1 MTRPVWTTSLP
12 DWERRIVNREPMIAF
27 PPLFPDEGEAAL
39 AVFKQL
45 RLVDVVG
52 RPTFGEIGRPWL
64 FDFVRTLFGSYDSE
78 SGRRLINEYFVC
90 LSKKNGKSSLASG
103 IMLTAL
109 IRNWRDSG
117 ELLVLAPTVEVSANS
132 FGPAR
137 DMVRADE
144 ELSDLIQIQDHVR
157 TLTLRNNNA
166 TLKVVAADSA
176 TVSGK
181 KGIFVLVDELHEF
194 GKRPDSENMLR
205 EATGGLASRPEG
217 CTIYLTTQSDQPPA
231 GIFRQKLLYARGV
244 RDGTINDPSF
254 LPLLFEFPKKM
265 IDDKAYLDISN
276 AYITNP
282 NLGTSVDEVFLTR
295 ELGKAQEAG
304 EESLRG
310 FTAKFLNVELG
321 LNLRS
326 DRWVGADHWEAT
338 ALTGLTLDT
347 LLERCEVVDVGIDG
361 GGLDDL
367 LGLAVLGRDR
377 VSGRKLHWGHAW
389 AHPSVL
395 ERRKQEAARFKDF
408 AQAGDLT
415 LVTQIGD
422 DVTGVVEIIRRVHEA
437 GILDRIGVDPYGIG
451 TILEALV
458 AAGIPEDAI
467 VGISQGWKMAGAIKT
482 TERWLAEG
490 QLGHGGSDMMAW
502 CVGNAKIVPV
512 GNAISITKQASGNS
526 KIDPLMAL
534 LNAASLMALNPESTS
549 SVYNDRGF
557 MSV

>member
-1 MTRPVWTTSLP
+1 MA
-12 DWERRIVNREPMIAF
+12 RESIIP
-27 PPLFPDEGEAAL
+27 PPLFLDEGEAAL
-39 AVFKQL
+39 SVFKQL
-45 RLVDVVG
+45 RVVDVPG
-52 RPTFGEIGRPWL
+52 RPCFGEICNPWI
-64 FDFVRTLFGSYDSE
+64 FDFVRTLFGSYDSTI
-78 SGRRLINEYFVC
+78 GRRYITEYLLLV
-90 LSKKNGKSSLASG
+90 SKKNSKSTLAAG

-117 ELLVLAPTVEVSANS
+117 EFLILGPTVEVSNNS
-132 FGPAR
+132 FYPAR

-144 ELSDLIQIQDHVR
+144 ELSDLFHVQDHVKTITNR
-157 TLTLRNNNA
+157 TTQAL
-166 TLKVVAADSA
+166 LKCVAADSS
-176 TVSGK
+176 TVAGK
-181 KGIFVLVDELHEF
+181 KGVIVLVDELHEF
-194 GKRPDSENMLR
+194 GKRPGAEDMLR

-231 GIFRQKLLYARGV
+231 GVFLQKLNYARGV
-244 RDGTINDPSF
+244 RDGRIDDPSF
-254 LPLLFEFPKKM
+254 LPVLYEFPEQMVK
-265 IDDKAYLDISN
+265 DKAYLDLKN

-282 NLGTSVDEVFLTR
+282 NLGASVDEAFLTR
-295 ELGKAQEAG
+295 ELKKAQENG

-310 FTAKFLNVELG
+310 LLAKHLNVQIG

-326 DRWVGADHWEAT
+326 DRWAGADFWEQAT
-338 ALTGLTLDT
+338 LPGLTLDE
-347 LLERCEVVDVGIDG
+347 LLDRCEVVDIGIDG

-395 ERRKQEAARFKDF
+395 ERRKQEAPRFHDF
-408 AQAGDLT
+408 ARAGDLT
-415 LVTQIGD
+415 IVRQIGD
-422 DVTGVVEIIRRVHEA
+422 DVTELVHIIKRVYAA
-437 GILDRIGVDPYGIG
+437 GLLDKIGVDPYGIG
-451 TILEALV
+451 TILDALLD
-458 AAGIPEDAI
+458 AGIPEQTVNSDGKLENVM

-490 QLGHGGSDMMAW
+490 QLCHGGSEMMAW

-512 GNAISITKQASGNS
+512 GNAVSITKQASGSS

-534 LNAASLMALNPESTS
+534 LNAASLMALNPESS
-549 SVYNDRGF
+549 ASVYNERGF